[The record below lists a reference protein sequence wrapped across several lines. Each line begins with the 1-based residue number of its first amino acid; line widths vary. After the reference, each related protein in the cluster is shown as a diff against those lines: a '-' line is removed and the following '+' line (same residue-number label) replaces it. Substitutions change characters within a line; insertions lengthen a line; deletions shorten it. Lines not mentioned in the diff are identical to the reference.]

1 MHASQAIS
9 WCGVV
14 LLLHNVNGFP
24 AVFSSIDPA
33 GDIHGAN
40 VEAAE
45 YYQHPRAEAN
55 LGRGLGHVSVRSTV
69 PPKNGGSSPPVPQTP
84 AKDRGKGKLVPP
96 PTDPQTPLP
105 ATKGSEAKVYRLGKC
120 GTELPGDSIK
130 NKDPKTGKSPPRP
143 QPKTPKPPK
152 TPKARKI
159 KDKPRNAPD
168 DFLPLVSGRKVLKVC
183 GVKVEKVEMIFPKYP
198 SSGDAT
204 EDPILSVEWKKHMV
218 AYNAMVID
226 PCMDDYKFGK
236 KPHPI
241 SKTDGVYSYQ
251 QTDKKGGKPHQKDI
265 WETEHVVDAQIVK
278 LFFRNM
284 FQMVADPPGG
294 PVVERDEIPQKWV
307 SSDRGKAETQ
317 DQCSYLEQFWN
328 KRWAAPKEDSAS
340 MYSPNSKTKT
350 GLPGLARDCGDLR
363 NLLVNWLYLETVRF
377 LLSPLLA

>member
-1 MHASQAIS
+1 
-9 WCGVV
+9 
-14 LLLHNVNGFP
+14 
-24 AVFSSIDPA
+24 
-33 GDIHGAN
+33 
-40 VEAAE
+40 
-45 YYQHPRAEAN
+45 
-55 LGRGLGHVSVRSTV
+55 
-69 PPKNGGSSPPVPQTP
+69 
-84 AKDRGKGKLVPP
+84 
-96 PTDPQTPLP
+96 
-105 ATKGSEAKVYRLGKC
+105 
-120 GTELPGDSIK
+120 
-130 NKDPKTGKSPPRP
+130 
-143 QPKTPKPPK
+143 
-152 TPKARKI
+152 
-159 KDKPRNAPD
+159 
-168 DFLPLVSGRKVLKVC
+168 VLKVC

-328 KRWAAPKEDSAS
+328 KRWAAPKENSAS